1 MLLLFRKIKKKQ
13 LLTGSLC
20 LLSQVDCVLPV
31 VREEPVPLTTP
42 LKFQSI
48 GVQVENG
55 RP

>member
-1 MLLLFRKIKKKQ
+1 MLRLKPPSQ
-13 LLTGSLC
+13 LYLTGF
-20 LLSQVDCVLPV
+20 LLSVIFQVDCVLPV
-31 VREEPVPLTTP
+31 LREEPLPLTAP

>member
-1 MLLLFRKIKKKQ
+1 MLRPEPRSQ
-13 LLTGSLC
+13 LYLTN
-20 LLSQVDCVLPV
+20 LSCVIYQVDCVLPV
-31 VREEPVPLTTP
+31 LREEPLPLTAP